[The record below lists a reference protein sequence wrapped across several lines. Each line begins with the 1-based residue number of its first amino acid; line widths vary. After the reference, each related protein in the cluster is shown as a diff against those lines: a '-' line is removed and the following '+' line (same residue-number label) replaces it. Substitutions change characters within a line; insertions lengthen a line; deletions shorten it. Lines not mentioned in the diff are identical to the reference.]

1 MTKVEEYLQSPMW
14 KHMQSRNA
22 EYEAFVAENPKDTI
36 RFIEALKVEIGEL
49 TQRVVDLQDALYDE
63 VERRGE
69 S

>member
-1 MTKVEEYLQSPMW
+1 MTKAEEYLW
-14 KHMQSRNA
+14 VA

-63 VERRGE
+63 RDTVEVVEDVERRGE
-69 S
+69 L